1 MIRQL
6 GKYKN
11 GNYTVKI
18 FEDGTKIR
26 ELEEGTFHPQF
37 AENIDLKITNRCTGA
52 NCPFCHEGSSSTGKH
67 ADILKEDFIYTLKPY
82 QEVAIGGGNVLEHP
96 DLVALL
102 HILKKQKVITNITVN
117 QIHFEQNQEFIQRLV
132 KENLIYGLGI
142 SLSKPTKELIQMV
155 KDFPNAVVHVIA
167 GLVTEKELDA
177 LSNQN
182 IKLLILGYKK
192 LRRGERYYKAEA
204 EAIQRRL
211 QWLRKELSNYVG
223 KFHTISFDNLALEQ
237 LEIKEMLT
245 EEEWEEFYMGE
256 DASFTYYIDAVERT
270 FARSSTAPENE
281 KFKLLNDATTMF
293 QTIRNGKEIR

>member
-26 ELEEGTFHPQF
+26 ELKERTFQPQF

-52 NCPFCHEGSSSTGKH
+52 NCPFCHEGSSAPGKH
-67 ADILKEDFIYTLKPY
+67 SNILKEDFIYTLKSY

-96 DLVALL
+96 DLEALL

-117 QIHFEQNQEFIQRLV
+117 QIHFEQNRECIQRLV

-167 GLVTEKELDA
+167 GLTTKEELDA

>member
-26 ELEEGTFHPQF
+26 ELKERTFQPQF

-52 NCPFCHEGSSSTGKH
+52 NCPFCYEGSSATGKH
-67 ADILKEDFIYTLKPY
+67 SDILKENFIYTLKPY

-96 DLVALL
+96 DLEALL
-102 HILKKQKVITNITVN
+102 HILKKQKVITNVTVN

-142 SLSKPTKELIQMV
+142 SLSEPTKELIQML
-155 KDFPNAVVHVIA
+155 KDIPNAVVHVIA

-192 LRRGERYYKAEA
+192 LRRGERYYQAEA
-204 EAIQRRL
+204 EAIQRQL
-211 QWLRKELSNYVG
+211 QWLRNNLSDYIG

-237 LEIKEMLT
+237 MEIKERLT

-270 FARSSTAPENE
+270 FAKSSTASENE
-281 KFKLLNDATTMF
+281 RFELLNDATDMF
-293 QTIRNGKEIR
+293 QIIRNGKEIR